1 MAISHAA
8 SILIK
13 LNKKKMWNKFTSSQ
27 SNEPVKVAYVFP
39 GQGAQ
44 SVGMGRDLYDSFAS
58 AKAIFKQADE
68 VLGFS
73 LSKLCFEG
81 PEEELRLTI
90 NTQPA
95 ILTVSFVYLKV
106 AQEVSGGSLP
116 APAFVAGHSLG
127 EYTALAAA
135 NVLDFATTVYLARER
150 GRLMYEAGLKEPG
163 GMVAIL
169 GLNEDM
175 LIEVCNQT
183 DTRIANFNCP
193 GQLIISGATKNLPGA
208 SELAKAKGASRTIPL
223 EVSGAFH
230 SPLMQPAREGLFEKI
245 AGITF
250 RDPAIPIIGNVTAKP
265 LTTAEAIKTE
275 LIEQLCNCVQWQR
288 SIEYMINNGVSA
300 FYEIGPG
307 KVLNGLIKRINKNT
321 DIRNIG
327 DIAAI
332 RSLGK

>member
-1 MAISHAA
+1 MPEQ
-8 SILIK
+8 
-13 LNKKKMWNKFTSSQ
+13 T
-27 SNEPVKVAYVFP
+27 KVAYVFP

-44 SVGMGRDLYDSFAS
+44 SVGMGRDLSDSFAS

-95 ILTVSFVYLKV
+95 ILTVSYACLKA

-135 NVLDFATTVYLARER
+135 DVIDFGTAVYLARER

-163 GMVAIL
+163 GMLAII
-169 GLNEDM
+169 GLNEDV
-175 LIEVCNQT
+175 LLEVCNQT
-183 DTRIANFNCP
+183 GTQIANFNCP
-193 GQLIISGATKNLPGA
+193 GQLIISGATVNLPRA
-208 SELAKAKGASRTIPL
+208 AELAQSKGASRVIPL

-230 SPLMQPAREGLFEKI
+230 SPLMQPAREGLFEII
-245 AGITF
+245 ARLEF
-250 RDPAIPIIGNVTAKP
+250 HNPAVPIIGNVTAQP

-275 LIEQLCNCVQWQR
+275 LVQQLCNCVQWQH
-288 SIEYMINNGVSA
+288 SIEYVVKNGVSTI
-300 FYEIGPG
+300 YEIGPG
-307 KVLNGLIKRINKNT
+307 KVLAGLIRRINKS
-321 DIRNIG
+321 IEIKNIG
-327 DIAAI
+327 DAQTIKGLAPA
-332 RSLGK
+332 SQM